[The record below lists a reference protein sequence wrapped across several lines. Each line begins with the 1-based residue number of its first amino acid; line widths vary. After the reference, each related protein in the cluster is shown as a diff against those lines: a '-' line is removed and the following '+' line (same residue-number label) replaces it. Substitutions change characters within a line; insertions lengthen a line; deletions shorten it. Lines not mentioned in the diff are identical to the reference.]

1 MVETMHEMGF
11 KVILWKVPF
20 VDFDSGNFSFLKEKN
35 FLVLDPKGKK
45 PAGIRWWN
53 GESALVDLSNPEAF
67 SWFTGELK
75 KLQAVYGIDGF
86 KLDLF
91 AGATLVESPELTS
104 DAIAAQTGSNRVEG
118 NSSRQFTLFF
128 DTNAEG
134 VTVAVLTG
142 TYTDGLG
149 NVLQTE
155 DDFDVNL

>member
-1 MVETMHEMGF
+1 MPASSPVSRWAWGIAE
-11 KVILWKVPF
+11 
-20 VDFDSGNFSFLKEKN
+20 D
-35 FLVLDPKGKK
+35 
-45 PAGIRWWN
+45 AGIGVR
-53 GESALVDLSNPEAF
+53 
-67 SWFTGELK
+67 
-75 KLQAVYGIDGF
+75 IDGF

-155 DDFDVNL
+155 DDFDVICGSGFSLHPARGAWAAAG